1 MEKKLFNEP
10 KQRLKDGRYC
20 SDEQKRIEMS
30 IDRCKLLEM
39 QLQTERRKV
48 IALTE
53 RDVMREK
60 KYKELVL
67 KLKELVGLADVSGS
81 FFHNFA
87 KPKIEDLQ
95 KVSEI
100 REKILILIHTT
111 DIHEDIIEHLLEPFE
126 NLLIYNGVNLQETD
140 Y

>member
-48 IALTE
+48 IALIE
-53 RDVMREK
+53 RNVQLEK
-60 KYKELVL
+60 RCNELVF
-67 KLKELVGLADVSGS
+67 KLK
-81 FFHNFA
+81 
-87 KPKIEDLQ
+87 
-95 KVSEI
+95 
-100 REKILILIHTT
+100 
-111 DIHEDIIEHLLEPFE
+111 
-126 NLLIYNGVNLQETD
+126 
-140 Y
+140 

>member
-1 MEKKLFNEP
+1 MEKKLFKEP

-53 RDVMREK
+53 WNVQLEK
-60 KYKELVL
+60 KYKELVC
-67 KLKELVGLADVSGS
+67 KLKELVGLC
-81 FFHNFA
+81 
-87 KPKIEDLQ
+87 
-95 KVSEI
+95 
-100 REKILILIHTT
+100 
-111 DIHEDIIEHLLEPFE
+111 
-126 NLLIYNGVNLQETD
+126 
-140 Y
+140 

>member
-1 MEKKLFNEP
+1 MEKKLFSEP

-53 RDVMREK
+53 RNVMLEK
-60 KYKELVL
+60 KYTELIF
-67 KLKELVGLADVSGS
+67 KIKELVGL
-81 FFHNFA
+81 
-87 KPKIEDLQ
+87 
-95 KVSEI
+95 
-100 REKILILIHTT
+100 
-111 DIHEDIIEHLLEPFE
+111 
-126 NLLIYNGVNLQETD
+126 
-140 Y
+140 

>member
-30 IDRCKLLEM
+30 IDRCKVLEM

-53 RDVMREK
+53 RNVQLEK
-60 KYKELVL
+60 KYKELIL
-67 KLKELVGLADVSGS
+67 KFKELVGLVDVSS
-81 FFHNFA
+81 SLHY
-87 KPKIEDLQ
+87 D
-95 KVSEI
+95 
-100 REKILILIHTT
+100 EK
-111 DIHEDIIEHLLEPFE
+111 
-126 NLLIYNGVNLQETD
+126 LLIDLWYKRNPCNELNKNSGKDMFWKTAFMVFED
-140 Y
+140 YVRVVYRNDR

>member
-1 MEKKLFNEP
+1 MEKKLFKEP

-20 SDEQKRIEMS
+20 SEQQKRIEMS

-60 KYKELVL
+60 KYNELVS
-67 KLKELVGLADVSGS
+67 KLKELVGLC
-81 FFHNFA
+81 
-87 KPKIEDLQ
+87 
-95 KVSEI
+95 
-100 REKILILIHTT
+100 
-111 DIHEDIIEHLLEPFE
+111 
-126 NLLIYNGVNLQETD
+126 
-140 Y
+140 

>member
-1 MEKKLFNEP
+1 METKLFKEP

-53 RDVMREK
+53 RNVQLEK

-67 KLKELVGLADVSGS
+67 KLKELVGLC
-81 FFHNFA
+81 
-87 KPKIEDLQ
+87 
-95 KVSEI
+95 
-100 REKILILIHTT
+100 
-111 DIHEDIIEHLLEPFE
+111 
-126 NLLIYNGVNLQETD
+126 
-140 Y
+140 

>member
-1 MEKKLFNEP
+1 MEKKLFKEP

-60 KYKELVL
+60 KYKEMVF
-67 KLKELVGLADVSGS
+67 KLKELVGLC
-81 FFHNFA
+81 
-87 KPKIEDLQ
+87 
-95 KVSEI
+95 
-100 REKILILIHTT
+100 
-111 DIHEDIIEHLLEPFE
+111 
-126 NLLIYNGVNLQETD
+126 
-140 Y
+140 